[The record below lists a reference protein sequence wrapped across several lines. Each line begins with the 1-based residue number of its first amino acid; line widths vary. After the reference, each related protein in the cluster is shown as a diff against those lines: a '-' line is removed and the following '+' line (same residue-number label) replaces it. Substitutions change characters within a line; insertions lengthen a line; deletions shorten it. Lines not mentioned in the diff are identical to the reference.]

1 MIGSVYG
8 PGSVVAGKYRIEH
21 VLGQGGMGYVVAATH
36 LDLGTPVALKFLHE
50 HMLENRDVVDRFKRE
65 ARASAQLRGENVCRV
80 SDVGTA
86 ENGQPFIVMELLH
99 GQDLNTMLKERGA
112 VTTMVAAEI
121 MLQACLALSEAHMVG
136 IVHRDV
142 KPGNLML
149 TTRPDGTMCIKV
161 LDFGVAKA
169 PDDTNFSLTQTS
181 SVVGSPGYMSPEQLK
196 SSKGATVRSD
206 IWSLGI
212 VMYELVSGTKPWQ
225 GESITELALK
235 VAMDPCPP
243 LAGRVPWEF
252 EAVVMHCLEKDPA
265 KRYQDVAD
273 LAVALAPFA
282 GPRGPEMARAV
293 ARVLRGAHTPMP
305 ITPASTLPT
314 HAMPVAVPQELMQ
327 QQARPSGPMQA
338 PVSTPTTL
346 RHASGVV
353 SQSTS
358 QVAQKKPAWKLPVIM
373 GGGAALGIVLA
384 LVIVSGNKKHTEA
397 AKQETETHEMPSSA
411 PTTAT
416 PTPSVD
422 SEEQAKKEAAGW
434 AEQSKAQEEAKK
446 QDELA
451 KKEAAAK
458 AAEDKKQQDLA
469 NKQAAKEQAAKLAD
483 EKKQTELAKKEAA
496 KAEAARVAAAKAE
509 AKAEA
514 KKLADAKRAA
524 AKKAAATKTTSTK
537 TTSTKSGSKDV
548 GDSRQ

>member
-80 SDVGTA
+80 SDVGMA
-86 ENGQPFIVMELLH
+86 ENGQPFIVMELLQ
-99 GQDLNTMLKERGA
+99 GQDLNTMLRERGA

-212 VMYELVSGTKPWQ
+212 VMYELVSGVKPWQ

-293 ARVLRGAHTPMP
+293 ARVLRGAHTPIP

-314 HAMPVAVPQELMQ
+314 HAMPVAVPEEVM
-327 QQARPSGPMQA
+327 QQARASGPMQA

-346 RHASGVV
+346 RQATGVV
-353 SQSTS
+353 SQSQS
-358 QVAQKKPAWKLPVIM
+358 QVTKKKSPWKLPLIM
-373 GGGAALGIVLA
+373 GGGAAVGIALA

-397 AKQETETHEMPSSA
+397 AKQETETHEMPSPA
-411 PTTAT
+411 PA

-434 AEQSKAQEEAKK
+434 AEQSKAQEDAKK
-446 QDELA
+446 QEELA
-451 KKEAAAK
+451 K
-458 AAEDKKQQDLA
+458 
-469 NKQAAKEQAAKLAD
+469 KQAAKEQAAKLAD
-483 EKKQTELAKKEAA
+483 EKKQAELAKKQAAKEEAA
-496 KAEAARVAAAKAE
+496 KVAAAKAE

-514 KKLADAKRAA
+514 KKAADEKRAA
-524 AKKAAATKTTSTK
+524 AKVAAAKAAASKTASTK
-537 TTSTKSGSKDV
+537 TTSTKAAKSTTSKDV